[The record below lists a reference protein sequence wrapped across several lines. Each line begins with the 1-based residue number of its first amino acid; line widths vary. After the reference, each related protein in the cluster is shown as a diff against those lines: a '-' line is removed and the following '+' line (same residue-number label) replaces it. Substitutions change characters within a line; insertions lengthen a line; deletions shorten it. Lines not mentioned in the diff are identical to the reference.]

1 MKKTALLTLLC
12 VLLVCSGYAL
22 EIKGKVVDPFGQ
34 PVAGA
39 QVIHAASGA
48 KAVTGAEG
56 TFLLDIPSGESLKLE
71 VSHPDFF
78 PETQTV
84 KAAEL
89 AKGLTLVLAPYV
101 RQKEEVMVTALRYP
115 ETESKIPAA
124 ESVVTTEM
132 IRDEMA
138 PNIAEA
144 LLTMPGL
151 SDLGSGGFSLVP
163 SIRGLARNRILILV
177 DGARVFS
184 DRRTG
189 PGASFVNPM
198 DIETIEVL
206 RSPSSVFYGS
216 DAIGGVVHILTLSPR
231 SKPGWSGR
239 AGAGY
244 GSVNGQNDFGL
255 SLEGASGD
263 FAGVLSFQREN
274 AGNYSVGGTE
284 ILQSQFTQ
292 GSLLGKVAYRTE
304 AREVELSF
312 LGARGVDIGKPNRD
326 SLNKPTWYPRENQN
340 LAQLRWRE
348 LDLGGGELTVQGFLN
363 PNFLETLTQTRSQ
376 GALSKESYSK
386 TQSTD
391 FGLQV
396 SYSKKV
402 GGVVR
407 LSGGIDYFGR
417 GGVQAN
423 NRETS
428 FNAEGAVT
436 KVFAETPYN
445 NGRRGDLGFFVS
457 ADYSGL
463 PRLDLIAGVRYDS
476 LFQQA
481 NPGGGSTALESKN
494 GAATGFLGASY
505 GLTRTLV
512 VFANISR
519 AYRAPNLSERFYSG
533 ITGRGF
539 IIAQPNLKSETSLNL
554 DAGLKLFG
562 RRLFAGFYGFL
573 YTIDGMIERF
583 LVSDRTYTYGNIDR
597 GRVRGLEL
605 EVDYYPLPRWKVFGN
620 AFLMAGKNL
629 RTGTPLNDVPPA
641 RLFLGTRVWA
651 GKFSVEVNGLFQVS
665 DDDPG
670 PAEVS
675 VPGYS
680 ILNAEA
686 VYYWN
691 STVRVALRVDN
702 LFDKQYLARPDAEA
716 MFEPGRNLKLGVIL
730 NF

>member
-1 MKKTALLTLLC
+1 MKKAVLLSLFC

-22 EIKGKVVDPFGQ
+22 EIKGKVVDPYGR

-39 QVIHAASGA
+39 QVVHSASGV
-48 KAVTGAEG
+48 KATTDEEG
-56 TFLLDIPSGESLKLE
+56 SFLLDIPSAESLKFE
-71 VSHPDFF
+71 VIHPDFF
-78 PETQTV
+78 PETLTA
-84 KAAEL
+84 KAADL
-89 AKGLTLVLAPYV
+89 AKGLTLVLAPLV
-101 RQKEEVMVTALRYP
+101 RQKEEVLVTALRYP
-115 ETESKIPAA
+115 EPESKIPAA
-124 ESVVTTEM
+124 ETVITTEM

-177 DGARVFS
+177 DGARIFS

-189 PGASFVNPM
+189 PGASFINPM
-198 DIETIEVL
+198 DIGSIEVL

-216 DAIGGVVHILTLSPR
+216 DAIGGVVHIFTQSPR
-231 SKPGWSGR
+231 TKPGWSGR
-239 AGAGY
+239 ADAGY
-244 GSVNGQNDFGL
+244 GTVNGRNDFGL

-263 FAGVLSFQREN
+263 FGGYLSFQREN
-274 AGNYSVGGTE
+274 AGNYSVAGTE

-348 LDLGGGELTVQGFLN
+348 LGLGGGELTVQGFLN
-363 PNFLETLTQTRSQ
+363 PNFLETLTQTRS
-376 GALSKESYSK
+376 GGVLAKEAYSK
-386 TQSTD
+386 TESTD

-396 SYSKKV
+396 SYSKKLAEV
-402 GGVVR
+402 LR
-407 LSGGIDYFGR
+407 LSGGIDYYGR

-428 FNAEGAVT
+428 YNAQGTVT
-436 KVFAETPYN
+436 KVFTETPYN

-463 PRLDLIAGVRYDS
+463 PKLDIIAGVRYDN

-481 NPGGGSTALESKN
+481 NPGGGSETLENKN
-494 GAATGFLGASY
+494 GAVTGFLGASY
-505 GLTRTLV
+505 SLTRSLV
-512 VFANISR
+512 AFANISR

-554 DAGLKLFG
+554 DAGFKLFG
-562 RRLFAGFYGFL
+562 RRLFAGLYGFL
-573 YTIDGMIERF
+573 YTLDGMIERF

-597 GRVRGLEL
+597 GRIRGLEL
-605 EVDYYPLPRWKVFGN
+605 EVEYFPMPRWKVFGN
-620 AFLMAGKNL
+620 GFLMAGKNL

-651 GKFSVEVNGLFQVS
+651 GKFSFEVNGLLQAA

-670 PAEVS
+670 PAEVAI
-675 VPGYS
+675 PGYAV
-680 ILNAEA
+680 LNAEA

-691 STVRVALRVDN
+691 STIRVALRMDN
-702 LFDKQYLARPDAEA
+702 IFDKQYYARPDSEA
-716 MFEPGRNLKLGVIL
+716 MFEPGRDIRLGVIV